1 MENNNNSRSSICWKI
16 RHALATNLAFKAIH
30 RIKHYCREPR
40 TVTTHENS
48 SSLPLSTNFSQNRK
62 AKDRQ
67 GEGTI
72 PIKFDNSIPTSTPM
86 LLAYPQVGTSQV
98 AAKVEPEPR
107 YVRGS
112 RVGVSKGEDNGKD
125 GTGPLKEQRM
135 QQGKKTLDI
144 NDTFSEYI
152 ERARHRIRTV
162 SNVGRGQN
170 KSAPVEDSGNNNK
183 IENHK
188 DHFAD
193 FIQHAK
199 KMRATSS
206 VGKTSSL
213 RRGYN
218 KS

>member
-16 RHALATNLAFKAIH
+16 RQALATNPAFKAIH
-30 RIKHYCREPR
+30 RIKHYSREPR
-40 TVTTHENS
+40 TVNTHENS
-48 SSLPLSTNFSQNRK
+48 PSFHFPQNRK
-62 AKDRQ
+62 ARNTQ

-72 PIKFDNSIPTSTPM
+72 PIKFDNSIPTSTPTV
-86 LLAYPQVGTSQV
+86 LASSQV

-112 RVGVSKGEDNGKD
+112 RVGVAKGEDNGKD
-125 GTGPLKEQRM
+125 TTGPLKEQHGVGM

-152 ERARHRIRTV
+152 ERARYRIRSV
-162 SNVGRGQN
+162 SNVGRGQS
-170 KSAPVEDSGNNNK
+170 KSAPVEDSGNNNR
-183 IENHK
+183 IQNHK
-188 DHFAD
+188 DHLSD

-199 KMRATSS
+199 KMRTTSS

-213 RRGYN
+213 KRGYN